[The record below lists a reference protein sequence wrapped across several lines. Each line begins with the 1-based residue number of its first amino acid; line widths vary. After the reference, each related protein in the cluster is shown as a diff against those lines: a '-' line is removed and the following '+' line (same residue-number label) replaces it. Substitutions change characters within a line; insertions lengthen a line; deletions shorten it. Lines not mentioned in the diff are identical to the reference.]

1 MKAISLRN
9 VPDDVYAALQEMAR
23 ENRRSLQEQVKYLL
37 EQEVK
42 LVRKSPISRASDWRN
57 KLVSRNCLDIPGLV
71 REDRNR

>member
-9 VPDDVYAALQEMAR
+9 VPEDVYAALQEMAR

-37 EQEVK
+37 EQEVR
-42 LVRKSPISRASDWRN
+42 LIRQSPTSRASAWRK
-57 KLVSRNCLDIPGLV
+57 KLGSRNCLDIPELI

>member
-9 VPDDVYAALQEMAR
+9 IPDDVYAALQEMAR

-42 LVRKSPISRASDWRN
+42 LVRLSPTSRASAWRK
-57 KLVSRNCLDIPGLV
+57 KLGSRNCLDIPGLI
-71 REDRNR
+71 REDRNQ